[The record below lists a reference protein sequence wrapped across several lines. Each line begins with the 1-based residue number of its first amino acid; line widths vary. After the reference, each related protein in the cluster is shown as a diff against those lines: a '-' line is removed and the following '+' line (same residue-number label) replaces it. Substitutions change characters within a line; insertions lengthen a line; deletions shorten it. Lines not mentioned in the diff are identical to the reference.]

1 MKNIKSGKFYSRKKD
16 SSQTTIKIIMSNLKR
31 KYPEAIDISFVIKN
45 DRITGIKFKKDL
57 NSEFKIEN
65 FTV

>member
-1 MKNIKSGKFYSRKKD
+1 MKNTKSAKYYSKKKD
-16 SSQTTIKIIMSNLKR
+16 KSQSTIKIIMSNLKR

-45 DRITGIKFKKDL
+45 DRITGIKFKKDF
-57 NSEFKIEN
+57 NSEFQVEM